1 MKQISIH
8 FLLTSMSPHVI
19 HELAAIGE
27 ATAADVAG
35 TGLLAVGHADVHTD
49 AFGAGKELAALLT
62 GH

>member
-1 MKQISIH
+1 
-8 FLLTSMSPHVI
+8 MSPHVI